1 MPQARADA
9 DPTFARANADYASG
23 KFKNAIDG
31 YESLV
36 KAGQWNP
43 SLFYNLG
50 NAYFRTEDFGRA
62 ILNYERALALDPVQ
76 PEAKANLQL
85 VRDRA
90 RALELNRNW
99 ADEHLDF
106 LTRDQFTWLAA
117 GGFLGRGGNCR
128 RALFFEAPAGGLD
141 FCPAVVKRSRP
152 WLRWG
157 RLCTGEWQRGPRPGD
172 RDGQE
177 RSSPTGDG
185 ESAGTVLALPP
196 GSEIKILSTRGNWD
210 YAALPNDLQGWIP
223 VAERGSASACR
234 RSLRE
239 ARGIGAARYKRA
251 PPSG

>member
-1 MPQARADA
+1 MRAFLFAVSVFLCLTTMPQTRAEADA
-9 DPTFARANADYASG
+9 TFARANADYAAG
-23 KFKNAIDG
+23 KFRSAIDG

-50 NAYFRTEDFGRA
+50 NAHFRTEDFGRA
-62 ILNYERALALDPVQ
+62 ILNYERALALDPTQ

-117 GGFLGRGGNCR
+117 AAFWGAAAIVAGLAFSKRRPVVWIFALLLLSGVALGSATVVY
-128 RALFFEAPAGGLD
+128 ALENGSAGRDLAIVTGKNIQ
-141 FCPAVVKRSRP
+141 A
-152 WLRWG
+152 
-157 RLCTGEWQRGPRPGD
+157 RLATA
-172 RDGQE
+172 
-177 RSSPTGDG
+177 

-196 GSEIKILSTRGNWD
+196 GSEIKILSTRGDWD

-223 VAERGSASACR
+223 SQSAERVR
-234 RSLRE
+234 L
-239 ARGIGAARYKRA
+239 
-251 PPSG
+251 